1 MLLRPNL
8 VYSLTFSELKLQESN
23 KQQHPIGLFVTMT
36 KTPIA
41 DKVEC
46 VGSLLLHTKD
56 IQELSEAP
64 APHLPEVN
72 IKKRVTELLVAK
84 GDGTVSK
91 ESQVASPSLRRRIT
105 DRLNGPAT
113 PTEEIEELDF

>member
-1 MLLRPNL
+1 
-8 VYSLTFSELKLQESN
+8 
-23 KQQHPIGLFVTMT
+23 MT
-36 KTPIA
+36 KNA

-46 VGSLLLHTKD
+46 VGTLLVHTSD
-56 IQELSEAP
+56 VQELSEAP

-72 IKKRVTELLVAK
+72 IKKRVTEMLGLKDEAAK
-84 GDGTVSK
+84 QEKG
-91 ESQVASPSLRRRIT
+91 PSLQRRIT